1 MHGPG
6 GDTSTPPLV
15 REQVAAGLDY
25 RNHVQAGWTGPAQV
39 TKGSDDPVSYAELDL
54 GYVEAC
60 RTWSATRLVRYDLGL
75 LLRTAGVVLRG
86 QGLQF

>member
-1 MHGPG
+1 M
-6 GDTSTPPLV
+6 V

-25 RNHVQAGWTGPAQV
+25 RNRVQAGWTGPAQV
-39 TKGSDDPVSYAELDL
+39 TKGGSTPVSYAELDL

-75 LLRTAGVVLRG
+75 LVRTVGVVARG